1 MAAEAPSWV
10 VREDAALPVLV
21 ALYLRQALGIRHPEE
36 LPHLRGIPPRHPTRT
51 SMRARSS
58 GSGACCGT

>member
-36 LPHLRGIPPRHPTRT
+36 LPHLRGILLDIRRVRRCE
-51 SMRARSS
+51 RAR
-58 GSGACCGT
+58 AAVARAGT